1 MAFDIRQK
9 DIWSCFSAFKEST
22 FEQDESDT
30 ISESFNI
37 ESHKQEQHSDTLEN
51 HENEYNEEDI
61 DSIDMEVI
69 QKNISI
75 HRKTPEDTLSSTS
88 KFTTASELETF
99 EMDMQDSELFVLACS
114 DCKSFS
120 LVYKD
125 GQHVC
130 SKCGVIQQRH
140 LSHEAE
146 YRCYAE
152 GNGTKGINPE
162 RVGMPTNNLLPESSL
177 GTLIGHRSGE
187 NQNIK
192 RMIQYN
198 TWHQMPYKERSLYRI
213 CLKIS
218 SRCKRYGLPNII
230 IERAQELYHIT
241 KDVVMTRGVNR
252 DIGASTFF
260 ACKDQGV
267 PRSQREIAEI
277 YDISPT
283 DINRGIQ
290 HFREIWRL
298 AKRNGETINDDTSN
312 PIDYIDRYC
321 SLLPINSDIKHI
333 AEFIAM
339 KSIMNNLVNN
349 NTSPSIAAGAV
360 YLACHVCQQNVSKKQ
375 VAQACKTSEVT
386 ISKCFKKLNDNKLLL
401 LPKSIIAKYEIK

>member
-1 MAFDIRQK
+1 
-9 DIWSCFSAFKEST
+9 
-22 FEQDESDT
+22 
-30 ISESFNI
+30 
-37 ESHKQEQHSDTLEN
+37 
-51 HENEYNEEDI
+51 
-61 DSIDMEVI
+61 
-69 QKNISI
+69 
-75 HRKTPEDTLSSTS
+75 
-88 KFTTASELETF
+88 
-99 EMDMQDSELFVLACS
+99 
-114 DCKSFS
+114 
-120 LVYKD
+120 
-125 GQHVC
+125 
-130 SKCGVIQQRH
+130 
-140 LSHEAE
+140 
-146 YRCYAE
+146 
-152 GNGTKGINPE
+152 
-162 RVGMPTNNLLPESSL
+162 
-177 GTLIGHRSGE
+177 
-187 NQNIK
+187 
-192 RMIQYN
+192 
-198 TWHQMPYKERSLYRI
+198 MPYKERSLYRI

-230 IERAQELYHIT
+230 IERAQELYHII
-241 KDVVMTRGVNR
+241 KDVVMSRGVNR
-252 DIGASTFF
+252 DALIGASTFF

-277 YDISPT
+277 YDICPT

-290 HFREIWRL
+290 HFREIWRI

-339 KSIMNNLVNN
+339 KSIMNNLVND

-375 VAQACKTSEVT
+375 VAEACKTSEVT